1 MEEEKVSFI
10 EAVQKAAN
18 KVFDALG
25 IDTSDCIEDEEETK
39 ETYELTLYE
48 TLTLQEALKQGFSWI
63 ARDNRS
69 ISELYVYK
77 QKPTKA
83 ITIWYVKGALDA
95 ETYTGNK
102 MFMKQ
107 SYFPFIKCEDE
118 EPHYIQDILD
128 NCIIVADRKDDEE

>member
-25 IDTSDCIEDEEETK
+25 IDTNDCIEDEEETK
-39 ETYELTLYE
+39 ETYELTL
-48 TLTLQEALKQGFSWI
+48 QEALKQFFSWI
-63 ARDNRS
+63 ARDNQS
-69 ISELYVYK
+69 TSELYVYK
-77 QKPTKA
+77 PKTTKA
-83 ITIWYVKGALDA
+83 ITIRYVKGALDVEA
-95 ETYTGNK
+95 YTGNK